1 MIDLKMIRS
10 DLTYINVRKASH
22 TSVSKNLAVSFM
34 HAGLCHLLS
43 VCYLETSL
51 IALDVPL
58 IYAGIYNFMQL
69 NKRIIKNV
77 MINLNIHIHQFNG
90 H

>member
-1 MIDLKMIRS
+1 MIQS
-10 DLTYINVRKASH
+10 DLTFNVRLASH
-22 TSVSKNLAVSFM
+22 TFVSKNLALCFM
-34 HAGLCHLLS
+34 HAGLRHLLS
-43 VCYLETSL
+43 VCYLETSQ

-77 MINLNIHIHQFNG
+77 MINLNIHIRQFNG

>member
-1 MIDLKMIRS
+1 MIRS
-10 DLTYINVRKASH
+10 DLTYNNVTKASH
-22 TSVSKNLAVSFM
+22 TFVRKNLAVSFM

-43 VCYLETSL
+43 VYYLETSL

-77 MINLNIHIHQFNG
+77 MINLNIHIRQFNG